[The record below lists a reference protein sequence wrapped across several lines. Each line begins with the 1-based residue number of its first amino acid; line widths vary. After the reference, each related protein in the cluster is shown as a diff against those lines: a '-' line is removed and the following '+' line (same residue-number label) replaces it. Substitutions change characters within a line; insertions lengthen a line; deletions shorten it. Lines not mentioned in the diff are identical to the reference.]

1 MSGAPHIAPLSA
13 LMDKVCDREDIA
25 ARIAK
30 LPQPVVFT
38 NGVFDVLHRGHVA
51 YLHEARQ
58 LGGSLV
64 VAVNSD
70 ASARML
76 GKGPDRPLNKAEDRA
91 AVLAGLASVSLVTFF
106 DERTPVALIKEARPD
121 LYVKGGD
128 YDMETL
134 EETAVVRSWG
144 GESLAIP
151 FVDGY
156 STTSL
161 VKRIRTGQ
169 SAGATPQAAALTSPR
184 KAAFLDRDGVIN
196 LDRAYVHQWDE
207 FEFVPGAVDAMR
219 RLREAGYV
227 LIVVTNQ
234 SGLARGMYTEAQ
246 FQALTTQMRAALKD
260 AGAEV
265 EAVYHCPHHPKGT
278 VAELARDCDCRKPEP
293 GMILQAAREHGL
305 SLAQSFM
312 VGDKPS
318 DIEAARAAGVGH
330 AYIVQSDN
338 AESVGADADG
348 LAGADAAYADLAAC
362 VDALLKG

>member
-1 MSGAPHIAPLSA
+1 MSERAQPQ
-13 LMDKVCDREDIA
+13 LMDKVCAREDLP
-25 ARIAK
+25 ARLAD
-30 LPQPVVFT
+30 LPRPIVFT

-51 YLHEARQ
+51 YLHNASQ

-70 ASARML
+70 ASARSL
-76 GKGPDRPLNKAEDRA
+76 GKGPDRPLNRAEDRA
-91 AVLAGLASVSLVTFF
+91 AVLAGLASVALVTFF

-121 LYVKGGD
+121 VYVKGGD
-128 YDMETL
+128 YDMEAL

-161 VKRIRTGQ
+161 VKRIR
-169 SAGATPQAAALTSPR
+169 AGAPR

-219 RLREAGYV
+219 RLREAGYALV
-227 LIVVTNQ
+227 VVTNQ

-246 FQALTTQMRAALKD
+246 FQELTRHMRAALAE

-265 EAVYHCPHHPKGT
+265 EAVYHCPHHPKGS
-278 VAELARDCDCRKPEP
+278 VPELAVDCDCRKPEP
-293 GMILQAAREHGL
+293 GMILRAAKELNL
-305 SLAQSFM
+305 SLADSFL

-318 DIEAARAAGVGH
+318 DIEAARAAGLGR

-338 AESVGADADG
+338 EESTDG
-348 LAGADAAYADLAAC
+348 LAGADAGYADLAAC
-362 VDALLKG
+362 VDALLAR